1 MKGALM
7 IRKVSAGLVAAVACG
22 ALAFAGIA
30 MARGADTAVTIRGQ
44 EGDYHGKVL
53 SERSKCEVGRKVVV
67 YKQEGRHQRPSVDQ
81 KIGQDTSARSGNV
94 GVWDIGN
101 SGFKHGKFY
110 AKAAH
115 SLGCNVGFSETIHR

>member
-1 MKGALM
+1 M
-7 IRKVSAGLVAAVACG
+7 IKKLSAGLVAGVLCA
-22 ALAFAGIA
+22 ALALTGTA

-67 YKQEGRHQRPSVDQ
+67 YKQTGRKQKPSVDQ
-81 KIGQDTSARSGNV
+81 KIGSDTSERSGNV
-94 GVWDIGN
+94 GVWEIGN

-115 SLGCNVGFSETIHR
+115 SRGCNVAYSKTIKR

>member
-1 MKGALM
+1 M
-7 IRKVSAGLVAAVACG
+7 IRKLSAGLVAAVACG
-22 ALAFAGIA
+22 ALALAGTA
-30 MARGADTAVTIRGQ
+30 LARGADTGVTIRGQ

-67 YKQEGRHQRPSVDQ
+67 YKQKGKTQKPSVDQ
-81 KIGQDTSARSGNV
+81 KIGSDISERSGNV

-115 SLGCNVGFSETIHR
+115 SRGCNVGFSKTIKR